1 MDQWTKSNFMEDEI
15 AAIEEIEAKQHTLFR
30 GLNWVDKQR

>member
-15 AAIEEIEAKQHTLFR
+15 AAIEEIEAKQHII
-30 GLNWVDKQR
+30 QRTKLG